1 LILEGRGGYRTI
13 LGSIRTGPVLIAL
26 FLLPFFPLIVTHE
39 EANAKKPS
47 KELPMLVT
55 VGDLIGDPGQY
66 DGHRVVVNGHVRSI
80 EMQRG
85 RRGSEYIFL
94 VLEEVNAPDP
104 KGPAV
109 SVISLTLP
117 PVRQGNKALV
127 QGVYHR
133 EGNQAGKPF
142 ENFIDAEVILRE

>member
-1 LILEGRGGYRTI
+1 MILEERGVKKAIFG
-13 LGSIRTGPVLIAL
+13 LIRTGPVSVAL
-26 FLLPFFPLIVTHE
+26 FLLPFFFLIVTYE
-39 EANAKKPS
+39 ETSAKKPP

-55 VGDLIGDPGQY
+55 VGDLTDDPGQY

-80 EMQRG
+80 EIQRG

-94 VLEEVNAPDP
+94 VLEEVDAPNP
-104 KGPAV
+104 KGPTV
-109 SVISLTLP
+109 SVISLTPP

-127 QGVYHR
+127 QGVYHG
-133 EGNQAGKPF
+133 EGYQAGKPF